1 MDKQKLSG
9 YIMAILGFV
18 ILVINAASYLFDL
31 DFKHPVLTVMGL
43 VFVTVGG
50 NMIRK
55 VDIK

>member
-1 MDKQKLSG
+1 MNKQKISG
-9 YIMAILGFV
+9 YIMATVGFV
-18 ILVINAASYLFDL
+18 MLLINAVSYIFGL
-31 DFKHPVLTVMGL
+31 DFRHPALTVMGL

>member
-1 MDKQKLSG
+1 
-9 YIMAILGFV
+9 MATVGFV
-18 ILVINAASYLFDL
+18 MLLINAVSYIFGL
-31 DFKHPVLTVMGL
+31 DFRHPALTVMGL